1 VIRGYSDHAANE
13 RTFLAW
19 LRTGIAVIAFGFVV
33 EKFNLFVLTI
43 ASTAAIDAARRSELQ
58 RLAGPFS
65 GYEGLALILIGII
78 IVIIAAARFAQ
89 TRRLLNDQEMHSA
102 SNSRV
107 ELVLTAVLALV
118 VAGFSF
124 YLVIYHAVS

>member
-43 ASTAAIDAARRSELQ
+43 ASAAGIDGARRSTLE
-58 RLAGPFS
+58 RLSGPLS
-65 GYEGLALILIGII
+65 GYEGPALIVMGLV
-78 IVIIAAARFAQ
+78 IVIVAAIRFVRI
-89 TRRLLNDQEMHSA
+89 RRLLEDLEIHSIA
-102 SNSRV
+102 NSRA
-107 ELVLTAVLALV
+107 ELVLAGALV
-118 VAGFSF
+118 VMIAGFSI
-124 YLVIYHAVS
+124 YLVLYHTIY

>member
-1 VIRGYSDHAANE
+1 VIRGYTDHAANE

-43 ASTAAIDAARRSELQ
+43 ASTAAIDAARRAELQ

-65 GYEGLALILIGII
+65 GYEGLALILIGIV
-78 IVIIAAARFAQ
+78 IVIIAAARFTR
-89 TRRLLNDQEMHSA
+89 TRRLLNDDEVHPA
-102 SNSRV
+102 GNSRV

-124 YLVIYHAVS
+124 YLLIYHAVS

>member
-1 VIRGYSDHAANE
+1 MIRGYSDHAANE

-43 ASTAAIDAARRSELQ
+43 ASTAAIDAARRSELE

-65 GYEGLALILIGII
+65 AYEGLALILIGII
-78 IVIIAAARFAQ
+78 IVIIAAVRFAR
-89 TRRLLNDQEMHSA
+89 TRQLLDDQEMHAA
-102 SNSRV
+102 SSSRV

-118 VAGFSF
+118 VAGFSV
-124 YLVIYHAVS
+124 YLVIYHAIS